1 MTGCDGLMCL
11 LSLITLVSRIELTRA
26 LHNRQQVSE
35 VLNDDEAEADKTIDN
50 VYPGYHVK
58 YDIPGIAKT
67 HRYRYASTDN
77 IFQPCILGE

>member
-35 VLNDDEAEADKTIDN
+35 VLNDDAAEADKTIEN
-50 VYPGYHVK
+50 VYPAYHVK
-58 YDIPGIAKT
+58 YSIPGIART
-67 HRYRYASTDN
+67 YRYASTN
-77 IFQPCILGE
+77 SIFLPCIRG